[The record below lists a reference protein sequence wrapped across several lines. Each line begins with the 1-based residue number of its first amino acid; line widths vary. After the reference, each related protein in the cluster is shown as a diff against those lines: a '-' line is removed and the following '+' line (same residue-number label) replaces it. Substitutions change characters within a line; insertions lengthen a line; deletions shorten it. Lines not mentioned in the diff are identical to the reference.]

1 MYEHEQYIAAK
12 KDLPE
17 RGKRVRTPRGEGK
30 VVRLNP
36 LRQEVLVDLGESGVQ
51 RFDEQDIE

>member
-1 MYEHEQYIAAK
+1 
-12 KDLPE
+12 
-17 RGKRVRTPRGEGK
+17 
-30 VVRLNP
+30 LNP